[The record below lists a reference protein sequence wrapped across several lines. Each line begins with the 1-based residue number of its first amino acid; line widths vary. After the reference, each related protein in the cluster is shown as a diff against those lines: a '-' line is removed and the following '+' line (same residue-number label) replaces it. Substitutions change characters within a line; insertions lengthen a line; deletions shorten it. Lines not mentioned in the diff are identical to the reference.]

1 MMIDNLDDYEDE
13 QEYSRIKK
21 PGLKIEYS
29 VFEQDELAKCAADPI
44 YFMENYFYIVSK
56 GGEILFKPYDYQKEM
71 VRNFQGYE
79 NNIMLTARQMRKNN
93 RCGSVHTMVC
103 YVQFN
108 KNYSIVG

>member
-1 MMIDNLDDYEDE
+1 MSDLDDYDDD

-21 PGLKIEYS
+21 PGLKIEYT

-71 VRNFQGYE
+71 VRNFQGFE
-79 NNIMLTARQMRKNN
+79 NNIMLTARQMRKNYS
-93 RCGSVHTMVC
+93 CSSIHPMVC

-108 KNYSIVG
+108 KDNSTVG

>member
-1 MMIDNLDDYEDE
+1 MMDE
-13 QEYSRIKK
+13 GEEYSRIKK
-21 PGLKIEYS
+21 PGLKMEYS

-71 VRNFQGYE
+71 VRNFQGYT

-93 RCGSVHTMVC
+93 CSSGIHSMVC
-103 YVQFN
+103 DVQLN
-108 KNYSIVG
+108 